1 MTIQIETEVLGPLL
15 NNTYLLGNL
24 ETRQAVIV
32 DPSFDVERLVRRASE
47 ANFSIVA
54 VWLTHA
60 HFDHL
65 AGADAL
71 VNMIRPAPVLGLHP
85 ADLALLRDGGG
96 AKNFGLDVQVNVTPT
111 ILFEHGQLLSLGE
124 DKIEV
129 RHAPGHTAGHVIFY
143 LPGSGVALCGDV
155 IFRGSIGRTDLPGG
169 SYNQLINSIRSQVLT
184 LPGETR
190 LLCGHGAETTV
201 ALERD
206 HNPFL

>member
-1 MTIQIETEVLGPLL
+1 MTIQIETQVLGPLL
-15 NNTYLLGNL
+15 NNTYLLGSL

-32 DPSFDVERLVRRASE
+32 DPSFDIERLVRGASE

-71 VNMIRPAPVLGLHP
+71 ATMIRPAPMLGLHP
-85 ADLALLRDGGG
+85 ADLALLKDGGG
-96 AKNFGLDVQVNVTPT
+96 AKNFGLDIQVNITPT
-111 ILFEHGQLLSLGE
+111 ILFEHGQLLSLGD

-129 RHAPGHTAGHVIFY
+129 RHTPGHTAGHVIFY

-169 SYNQLINSIRSQVLT
+169 SYNQLIDSIRSQVLT
-184 LPGETR
+184 LPAETR